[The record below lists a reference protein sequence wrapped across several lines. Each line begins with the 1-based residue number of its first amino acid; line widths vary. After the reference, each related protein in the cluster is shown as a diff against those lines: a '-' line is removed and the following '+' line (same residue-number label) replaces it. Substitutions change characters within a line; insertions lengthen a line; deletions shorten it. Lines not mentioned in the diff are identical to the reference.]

1 VWLKSLVR
9 LKDGSAPFESSTA
22 AAMATAVAVLHV
34 GTGTEATRDAVLAK
48 LKTVSRTDGVV
59 DLKKV
64 KMETAK
70 ESREERSS
78 EPTQVRRTRRQS
90 YDLKLPYS
98 YPAVDRLLR
107 DGGGV
112 TYSRG
117 HIAVAV
123 SPGQVDL
130 TRMDDD
136 QIAVISPEGIRFY
149 GPEDLAGGLP
159 ENYYPLVVV
168 NK

>member
-1 VWLKSLVR
+1 
-9 LKDGSAPFESSTA
+9 
-22 AAMATAVAVLHV
+22 M
-34 GTGTEATRDAVLAK
+34 
-48 LKTVSRTDGVV
+48 
-59 DLKKV
+59 
-64 KMETAK
+64 
-70 ESREERSS
+70 
-78 EPTQVRRTRRQS
+78 Q
-90 YDLKLPYS
+90 LPYM
-98 YPAVDRLLR
+98 YPAVERLLR
-107 DGGGV
+107 DGAGV

-123 SPGQVDL
+123 SPGQVDM

-159 ENYYPLVVV
+159 ANYYPVVVV